1 MEEMINWLRKI
12 GLEHYSDEFERHAI
26 GFDVIGQLTDA
37 DMSELGIALGDRYRL
52 KTAILEYKSEE
63 SLLTEDQAHFRQLTV
78 LFSDLV
84 GSTQLSTRLN
94 AEMYRIVM
102 RRYQQ
107 TVANVMNYYGGT
119 ITQIEGDGAMVL
131 FGFPVAYEDAPDR
144 AICAGL
150 DSVAAVAKLQSVG
163 DKKLQSRIGIAT
175 GEVVVGDQ
183 YGSGPSRHLA
193 VSGSTPNLAARL
205 QTLAELN
212 SVVASDT
219 TMRLTKTAFETTTL
233 PLTSVKGIAEPIQ
246 AFMISG
252 EQTAEAGSQIA
263 RVHRAPMVAR
273 ESEHNQLNIIM
284 QSTLNGAGMVAV
296 VLGEAGIGKS
306 RLVEEVIKDV
316 PSEQI
321 LTFCC
326 LPRYQ
331 NSMLHPLVQQLR
343 DSMCLSALSTD
354 AELRKQVV
362 SLRGMGAGVNQSTIS
377 AFESLLSLSGD
388 EPEKNEAKLKKNE
401 LFDAILF
408 QMRRLVEDGV
418 SVILVE
424 DLHWADPT
432 SLDLLAQIAENIESL
447 PLLLMFTTRPDR
459 IPEFATR
466 SAVCT
471 VKLSPLTMS
480 DSSNL
485 VKELTRTKLL
495 SARDIERILDRCDGV
510 PLYLEEITRAM
521 MDNVD
526 VSILE
531 RRTTDIPETLR
542 DLLMARLD
550 RLGSGALLAQIASVL
565 GRSFTVRQVQTIAVL
580 DDKAVEVGL
589 EELEKA
595 GLLIP
600 LEGNVERTYQFNH
613 SLTANAAYTSLLS
626 EHKVILHAKVA
637 RMLDADPISAEREPE
652 TAAGHYEWAGELE
665 PAIRLRELAGNR
677 ASVRSANVEAAYHF
691 NKAVTL
697 TMQLPVN
704 TERHVLELRLRLELG
719 TQLSA
724 CYGNASHQGELNY
737 KRAKEL
743 CEHVPDQPL
752 LWLTLYGL
760 WSTRQVNGRLREA
773 KVLGKQLIDLA
784 KRLDSTSMLL
794 RAHRAHG
801 LCQFAMGEFDDS
813 RFHLERAIDT
823 YDPMLHSVRETG
835 DVSDNLVL
843 AKCNLGWL
851 CCFQGETELALEL
864 HKEAILR
871 AEQLEHQHSLAFALA
886 LSVATHQALED
897 HDNTKILA
905 QRLVSHSQTHGYPYW
920 LSWGKMLLQWSNP
933 TKNFIKDSNEFDIA
947 LAAYEKT
954 GGRMMNA
961 YFITL
966 RAELEIGREL
976 FSEALASLYEAEQ
989 LVDETATCF
998 YMSEIPRLRAVI
1010 HTQKGDLEEAENSLK
1025 YAKKLAVKQG
1035 NMLLKNRID
1044 ATGHQLLGID

>member
-37 DMSELGIALGDRYRL
+37 DMSELGITLGDRYRL
-52 KTAILEYKSEE
+52 KNAIAKYRSEE
-63 SLLTEDQAHFRQLTV
+63 SLLTEEQAHFRQLTV

-84 GSTQLSTRLN
+84 GSTQLSTQLN

-163 DKKLQSRIGIAT
+163 DEKLQSRIGIAT
-175 GEVVVGDQ
+175 GEVVVGDH

-205 QTLAELN
+205 QTLAEVN

-219 TMRLTKTAFETTTL
+219 TMRLTKTAFQSTPL
-233 PLTSVKGIAEPIQ
+233 PLTRVKGITEPIQ
-246 AFMISG
+246 AFFISG
-252 EQTAEAGSQIA
+252 EQTADAGSQIM

-273 ESEHNQLNIIM
+273 ESEYNQLNIIM
-284 QSTLNGAGMVAV
+284 QSTLDGTGMVAIV
-296 VLGEAGIGKS
+296 QGEAGIGKS
-306 RLVEEVIKDV
+306 RLVEEVIKDI
-316 PSEQI
+316 PSKQI
-321 LTFCC
+321 LSFCC

-343 DSMCLSALSTD
+343 DSMCLTTQSTD

-362 SLRGMGAGVNQSTIS
+362 SLRGMGVGASQSTVL
-377 AFESLLSLSGD
+377 AFESLLSLSG
-388 EPEKNEAKLKKNE
+388 EETEQNEAKLKKNE
-401 LFDAILF
+401 LFDAILY
-408 QMRRLVEDGV
+408 QMRRLVDDGV

-459 IPEFATR
+459 IPEFATA
-466 SAVCT
+466 SSVCT

-495 SARDIERILDRCDGV
+495 SAQDIERILDRCDGI

-521 MDNVD
+521 MDDVD
-526 VSILE
+526 ISILE

-550 RLGSGALLAQIASVL
+550 RLGSGTVLAQIASVL
-565 GRSFTVRQVQTIAVL
+565 GRSFTVRQVQTIAEL
-580 DDKAVEVGL
+580 DDKAVENGL

-600 LEGNVERTYQFNH
+600 HEGNVERAYQFNH

-704 TERHVLELRLRLELG
+704 TERHVLELRLRLELAN
-719 TQLSA
+719 QLSA
-724 CYGNASHQGELNY
+724 CYGNAGHQVELNF

-752 LWLTLYGL
+752 LWQTMYGL
-760 WSTRQVNGRLREA
+760 WSTCQVNGRLREA
-773 KVLGKQLIDLA
+773 NALGQQLIDLA
-784 KRLDSTSMLL
+784 KRLDSTNMLL
-794 RAHRAHG
+794 RANRAHG

-813 RFHLERAIDT
+813 RIHLERAINT
-823 YDPMLHSVRETG
+823 YDPKLHSVQEIV
-835 DVSDNLVL
+835 DISDSLVL

-851 CCFQGETELALEL
+851 YCFQGETEYALEL
-864 HKEAILR
+864 HKDAILR

-886 LSVATHQALED
+886 LSAASHQALED
-897 HDNTKILA
+897 HGNTRLLA
-905 QRLVSHSQTHGYPYW
+905 QRLVSLSQSQGYPYW
-920 LSWGKMLLQWSNP
+920 LSWGKMLLLWSRP
-933 TKNFIKDSNEFDIA
+933 TRNSIQDSNEFNIA
-947 LAAYEKT
+947 LTAYEKT

-961 YFITL
+961 YFMTL
-966 RAELEIGREL
+966 RAELEIARQL
-976 FSEALASLYEAEQ
+976 LPEALASLAEAEQ
-989 LVDETATCF
+989 LVEETAVRF
-998 YMSEIPRLRAVI
+998 YLPEISRLRAVI
-1010 HTQKGDLEEAENSLK
+1010 HAKQGKFEEAKAMLEQ
-1025 YAKKLAVKQG
+1025 AKQLAVKQG
-1035 NMLLKNRID
+1035 NSLLNNRI
-1044 ATGHQLLGID
+1044 AVTWHQLSNIN